1 MLPDQTELIV
11 RTPKQL
17 GQALSRYRN
26 NWNLTQ
32 QEASEKS
39 GLRQATIS
47 KLEAGS
53 GRIDTLTQLLSV
65 LGLELVV
72 RERRAGTEIDLEDL
86 F

>member
-1 MLPDQTELIV
+1 MKEDQLELVV
-11 RTPKQL
+11 RTPDQL
-17 GQALSRYRN
+17 GHALARYRKFRKI
-26 NWNLTQ
+26 TQ
-32 QEASEKS
+32 REAGQKS

-53 GRIDTLTQLLSV
+53 GRIDTLTGVLGA

-72 RERRAGTEIDLEDL
+72 RERRTGTEVDLEDL

>member
-1 MLPDQTELIV
+1 MLPDHIDITV

-17 GQALSRYRN
+17 GQALSRYRKLCK
-26 NWNLTQ
+26 LTQ
-32 QEASEKS
+32 QEVGEKS
-39 GLRQATIS
+39 ALRQATIS

-53 GRIDTLTQLLSV
+53 GRVDSLTNVLAV

-72 RERRAGTEIDLEDL
+72 RKRREGSQIELEDL